1 MRHVSIMLIG
11 ILATAL
17 CLCGQIPA
25 PSHEG
30 IPPRESPSDYQYQA
44 KAGTVTVG
52 AEFTGH
58 SVGLPEGPLT
68 TEDFIVIETGVY
80 GPAGARTKLAA
91 TDFSLRI
98 NGKKPVA
105 GQPYGLVVNSLRNR
119 ELEPTTAEQ
128 KSKTS
133 VGSGGQGQGDT
144 SSTPAP
150 YRVPD
155 ALKHEWGQRLQRATL
170 PEGDRALPQGGLLYF
185 PYRGKTEKITS
196 LELIYAGP
204 AGQFTIAMQP

>member
-1 MRHVSIMLIG
+1 MRYLCICIIG
-11 ILATAL
+11 ILASAL
-17 CLCGQIPA
+17 YLGGQTPT

-30 IPPRESPSDYQYQA
+30 IPPRESPSDYQFQA
-44 KAGTVTVG
+44 KAGTLTVA

-68 TEDFIVIETGVY
+68 TEDFVVIETGVY
-80 GPAGARTKLAA
+80 GPSGARTKLAA
-91 TDFSLRI
+91 ADFSLRI
-98 NGKKPVA
+98 NGKKAVT

-119 ELEPTTAEQ
+119 ELEPTAAEQ

-133 VGSGGQGQGDT
+133 VNSGGGQQDS

-155 ALKHEWGQRLQRATL
+155 ALKHEWGQRLQRASL

-204 AGQFTIAMQP
+204 AGQFTLALQP